1 MTHHAA
7 AFLLS
12 RPQHGP
18 MSKLRGLLLWLIC
31 LFRLSIALPFTGL
44 AQTSAPAPLPPA
56 AQQALDKGIIAAKV
70 PDYLLAIRFFEEARK
85 LAPQAP
91 VIFWISASP
100 NRKFRGVNCAP
111 LPGSAPISPPPRMRR
126 ARRR

>member
-18 MSKLRGLLLWLIC
+18 ISKLRGLLLWLIC
-31 LFRLSIALPFTGL
+31 LVCLVSALPITGW

-70 PDYLLAIRFFEEARK
+70 PDYPLAIRFRGGAQAR
-85 LAPQAP
+85 PQQ
-91 VIFWISASP
+91 
-100 NRKFRGVNCAP
+100 RQ
-111 LPGSAPISPPPRMRR
+111 
-126 ARRR
+126 